1 MRRTYGGLGSAG
13 GLCERTE
20 VARDLIERR
29 LLGSPPLVRDRR
41 HIAPSAT
48 PRAAGEVMGAIGGP
62 VGAVIGAI
70 AGGAVGALAT
80 ECVAAGDAVKSRNDR
95 KLDKEIGVS
104 EGELGAPN
112 LEHPPA
118 TRGLYSA
125 GAAGVSSEGGE
136 VAEGPILVPP
146 V

>member
-1 MRRTYGGLGSAG
+1 MKRV
-13 GLCERTE
+13 E
-20 VARDLIERR
+20 RDL
-29 LLGSPPLVRDRR
+29 
-41 HIAPSAT
+41 AA
-48 PRAAGEVMGAIGGP
+48 AAGAAAAGAMVGAIGGP

-80 ECVAAGDAVKSRNDR
+80 EGVAASDAAKSLNERR
-95 KLDKEIGVS
+95 LDKEIGVS

-112 LEHPPA
+112 LEHPTA
-118 TRGLYSA
+118 KKGLYSA
-125 GAAGVSSEGGE
+125 GAAGVSNETGE